1 MTDQCEDWI
10 SPKGVISE
18 VAAAVPSEC
27 LGNIVIV
34 GSLAAGYRFFSGDA
48 EQYLIQ
54 TKDVD
59 CVIRPRIAALSAG
72 KEVTEHLFE
81 GGWTYHPT
89 EEFPEPG
96 KAGDEKLP
104 VVRLKPPTGGGW
116 FLELLTVPEDEDDFG
131 RRYLTVET
139 GHGHFS
145 LCSFGGI
152 ALTEFDPLPTPEGIA
167 IARPEMMALSN
178 MLHHPEIGEQRMS
191 GLFAGRSIKRSNKDL
206 GRVLALAYL
215 DERRDADALM
225 DWGTAWKAG
234 LRECFPET
242 CEEKAHRAGDG
253 IRALL
258 ESPDDLEE
266 AVHTCQYGLLASMS
280 PSFEALQAAGARLV
294 ADAIEPLEST
304 S

>member
-1 MTDQCEDWI
+1 MTEKSDDWI
-10 SPKGVISE
+10 SPKGVIAE
-18 VAAAVPSEC
+18 VAASVPSEC

-34 GSLAAGYRFFSGDA
+34 GSLAAGHRFFSGDA

-72 KEVTEHLFE
+72 KEVTEHLFD
-81 GGWTYHPT
+81 GGWKYHPT

-104 VVRLKPPTGGGW
+104 VVRLTPPTGGGW
-116 FLELLTVPEDEDDFG
+116 FLELLTVPENEEDFG

-152 ALTEFDPLPTPEGIA
+152 ALAEFDPLPTPEGIA

-178 MLHHPEIGEQRMS
+178 MLHHPEIGEERMS
-191 GLFAGRSIKRSNKDL
+191 GLFVGRSIKRSNKDL

-215 DERRDADALM
+215 DERRDANALM
-225 DWGTAWKAG
+225 DWTTSWEAG
-234 LRECFPET
+234 LRKCFPET
-242 CEEKAHRAGDG
+242 WKEKAGHAGNG

-258 ESPDDLEE
+258 DSPDDLEE

-280 PSFEALQAAGARLV
+280 PSHGVLQAAGARLV
-294 ADAIEPLEST
+294 ADAIEPLESI
-304 S
+304 